1 MSLAKDQVLGGP
13 FVYLGLIEL
22 SPFSPRVHR
31 RQTFSTLVLF
41 RRRPQVFG
49 IRVTNDHRKLYRFNA
64 EFDLNPI

>member
-1 MSLAKDQVLGGP
+1 MSLAKDQILGGP

-41 RRRPQVFG
+41 RR
-49 IRVTNDHRKLYRFNA
+49 HRAHRFLASESQMTTENYIGSM
-64 EFDLNPI
+64 LNLT